1 MKYYLTLNKMKLTFF
16 GGAGTVTGSKILL
29 ETQYKKILIDCGL
42 FQGLYELRLKN
53 RQPLP
58 LDLNELDAILLT
70 HAHLDHTG
78 YLPLLVKNGYKQKI
92 YCTRPT
98 KDLTEIILLDS
109 GKIQEEDARRAN
121 KYNYT
126 RHKPAKPLYDVD
138 DAKNAMLLFETIELN
153 KWHGIDDSV
162 KFKFINS
169 GHILGSAFIVLS
181 INEKIIVFSGDIGR
195 KKPILLP
202 QYEYIEKADYVI
214 IESTYGNRLHKNI
227 SIRDELLKY
236 ITHTFSKGGILII
249 PTFSVERAQEI
260 IYLLSILKRKQ
271 QLPNIPIY
279 LDSPMGVNATE
290 VYFNHKKYHNLT
302 NDDVNSMLSTVQLIS
317 NVSASKA
324 IVNSENP
331 KIVLAGSGMITG
343 GRVLHYLDKCIT
355 DKKNSVLI
363 VGYQAEGTRGRALL
377 SGDTEIKFFG
387 NYHKVNAEVFKINA
401 FSGHADQTELLD
413 WLQHIDPPPKLTFI
427 NHGEPHQSQVL
438 KTKIR
443 SDLNWNC
450 TVAKMNK
457 EYYIE

>member
-1 MKYYLTLNKMKLTFF
+1 MKLTFF
-16 GGAGTVTGSKILL
+16 GGAGTVTGSKILI

-53 RQPLP
+53 RTPLP
-58 LDLNELDAILLT
+58 IDLNELDAILLT

-153 KWHGIDDSV
+153 KWHSIDDSV

-324 IVNSENP
+324 IVNSDNP
-331 KIVLAGSGMITG
+331 KIVLAGSGMMTG

-413 WLQHIDPPPKLTFI
+413 WLQHINPPPKLTFI

-443 SDLNWNC
+443 SDLNWKC

>member
-1 MKYYLTLNKMKLTFF
+1 MKLTFF

-29 ETQYKKILIDCGL
+29 EAQYKKILIDCGL
-42 FQGLYELRLKN
+42 FQGLYEFRLKN
-53 RQPLP
+53 RHPLP
-58 LDLNELDAILLT
+58 IDLNELDAILLT

-78 YLPLLVKNGYKQKI
+78 YLPLLVKNGYKGKI
-92 YCTRPT
+92 YCTSPT

-121 KYNYT
+121 KYSYT
-126 RHKPAKPLYDVD
+126 RHKPAKPLYDVN
-138 DAKNAMLLFETIELN
+138 DAKNAMLLFETIEPS
-153 KWHGIDDSV
+153 KWHDIDDSV

-169 GHILGSAFIVLS
+169 GHILGSVFIVLS
-181 INEKIIVFSGDIGR
+181 INENIIVFSGDIGR

-202 QYEYIEKADYVI
+202 RYEYIEKADYVV

-227 SIRDELLKY
+227 SIIGELLKC

-271 QLPNIPIY
+271 QLPNIPLY

-324 IVNSENP
+324 IVNSDNP

-377 SGDTEIKFFG
+377 SRDTEIKFFG
-387 NYHKVNAEVFKINA
+387 KYYKVNAEIFKINA

-413 WLQHIDPPPKLTFI
+413 WLQHINPPPKLTFI

>member
-1 MKYYLTLNKMKLTFF
+1 MKLTFF

-42 FQGLYELRLKN
+42 FQGLKELRLKN
-53 RQPLP
+53 WEPLQIN
-58 LDLNELDAILLT
+58 LNELDVVLLT
-70 HAHLDHTG
+70 HAHLDHSG
-78 YLPLLVKNGYKQKI
+78 YLPILVKNGYKGKI
-92 YCTRPT
+92 FCTKPT

-109 GKIQEEDARRAN
+109 GKIQEEDAKRAN
-121 KYNYT
+121 RYSYT
-126 RHKPAKPLYDVD
+126 KHKPAKPLYDIE
-138 DAKNAMLLFETIELN
+138 DAKHALNQFETIETN
-153 KWHGIDDSV
+153 KWHTIDDAV

-169 GHILGSAFIVLS
+169 GHILGSVFIVLS

-202 QYEYIEKADYVI
+202 PYEYIKKADYLIV
-214 IESTYGNRLHKNI
+214 ESTYGNRLHEKI
-227 SIRDELLKY
+227 SISDELLKY
-236 ITHTFSKGGILII
+236 INHTFSKGGILII

-260 IYLLSILKRKQ
+260 IYLLSTLKRKQ

-290 VYFNHKKYHNLT
+290 VYFNHKNDHSLT
-302 NDDVNSMLSTVQLIS
+302 YEDVNSMLSTVQLIS
-317 NVSASKA
+317 DVSASKA
-324 IVNSENP
+324 IVNSDNP

-343 GRVLHYLDKCIT
+343 GRVLHYLDKCIG

-387 NYHKVNAEVFKINA
+387 QYHKINAEIFKINA
-401 FSGHADQTELLD
+401 FSGHADQAELLD
-413 WLQHIDPPPKLTFI
+413 WLQHFNPPPILTFI
-427 NHGEPHQSQVL
+427 NHGEPHQSQAL
-438 KTKIR
+438 KTKIK
-443 SDLNWNC
+443 SDLHWNC
-450 TVAKMNK
+450 TVAKMNH